1 MKILHNDTDGNLVIT
16 TPSEAAIGA
25 MNIDDIAKK
34 VVPEGLP
41 YKIVEDNEIPTDRE
55 NRNFW
60 AVDSSELNDGV
71 GGESNESN

>member
-1 MKILHNDTDGNLVIT
+1 MKILHNNIDGNLVIT
-16 TPSEAAIGA
+16 TPSDIAIGS

-34 VVPEGLP
+34 VVPDGLP
-41 YKIVEDNEIPTDRE
+41 YKIVEDNEIPDDRE

-60 AVDSSELNDGV
+60 NVDSSELTDGT